1 MLLKL
6 GSKGE
11 QVKILQEFLGLNA
24 DGNFGPKTEKAV
36 KDWQKKNKLVDDGI
50 VGSATW
56 NAMGIASTDI
66 SESKQ
71 NPSNFEIKEYLL
83 PPKEYLKGPTKKEYL
98 FLHHTAGWHNPY
110 NTIDQWAKDTRGQIA
125 TEFVMG
131 GPSVK
136 GDDFK
141 FDGEIVKCI
150 PDGGYGW
157 HLGANGSQTMHK
169 NSVGIEVCN
178 FGQLTKGGYTK
189 SGKFI
194 TKDPKKFYTYS
205 GAEVHESQIVT
216 LKEKFRGYDTWH
228 RYSDEQIESL
238 RDLILFIANRDSID
252 IRKGLI
258 EEIKKSGVKGFDFNP
273 NAFNGKVKGMWTHTN
288 TRKDKFD
295 MFPQQELI
303 DMLLSL

>member
-1 MLLKL
+1 
-6 GSKGE
+6 
-11 QVKILQEFLGLNA
+11 VA
-24 DGNFGPKTEKAV
+24 
-36 KDWQKKNKLVDDGI
+36 DGI
-50 VGSATW
+50 VGPATW

-66 SESKQ
+66 SESKVGDGKI
-71 NPSNFEIKEYLL
+71 EIKEHLL
-83 PPKEYLKGPTKKEYL
+83 PTKEYLKGPSKKEFL

-110 NTIDQWAKDTRGQIA
+110 DTVDQWAKDKRGQIA
-125 TEFVMG
+125 TEFVLG
-131 GPSVK
+131 GPSIK
-136 GDDFK
+136 GDNYK

-157 HLGANGSQTMHK
+157 HLGVNGSQKMHT

-194 TKDPKKFYTYS
+194 AKNPNKYYNYVGIEADDTQVVILNK
-205 GAEVHESQIVT
+205 
-216 LKEKFRGYDTWH
+216 KFRGYDAWH

-238 RDLILFIANRDSID
+238 RDLILFIADRDTID
-252 IRKGLI
+252 VRKGLVDL
-258 EEIKKSGVKGFDFNP
+258 IKKVGVDAFEYNAD
-273 NAFNGKVKGMWTHTN
+273 AFNGRIRGMWTHTN
-288 TRKDKFD
+288 TRRDKFD

>member
-1 MLLKL
+1 MILKL

-11 QVKILQEFLGLNA
+11 QVKILQEFLELKP
-24 DGNFGPKTEKAV
+24 DGDFGPKTENAV
-36 KDWQKKNKLVDDGI
+36 KQWQAKNKLVADGI
-50 VGSATW
+50 VGPATW

-66 SESKQ
+66 SESKGD
-71 NPSNFEIKEYLL
+71 NGKIEIKEYLL
-83 PPKEYLKGPTKKEYL
+83 PTKEYLKGPTKKEFL

-110 NTIDQWAKDTRGQIA
+110 DTIDQWGKDSRGQIA
-125 TEFVMG
+125 TEFVLG
-131 GPSVK
+131 GPSIK
-136 GDDFK
+136 GDNYK

-157 HLGANGSQTMHK
+157 HLGVNGSQKMHT

-194 TKDPKKFYTYS
+194 VKNPNKYYNYVGIEADDTQVVILNK
-205 GAEVHESQIVT
+205 
-216 LKEKFRGYDTWH
+216 KFRGYDAWH

-238 RDLILFIANRDSID
+238 RELILFIANRDSID
-252 IRKGLI
+252 VRKGLVDL
-258 EEIKKSGVKGFDFNP
+258 IKKVGVDAFDYNP
-273 NAFNGKVKGMWTHTN
+273 DAFNGRIRGMWTHTN
-288 TRKDKFD
+288 TRRDKFD